1 MKPRVTN
8 RIAAWLV
15 LGKLMLGFT
24 RRCTLTGM
32 RYNRLDLNLLPALR
46 ALLTEK
52 NVTRAGDSLHV
63 TQSAMSGILARLRE
77 FFDDPL
83 IVPVGR
89 RMELTPLAESLVGRV
104 NDLLVQVDST
114 LTARPEFVPTA
125 SHRHFSIVASDYTVV
140 VLLTE
145 VLRQLNAEAPGLTL
159 EIRQPGD
166 ATLPDLEAGELDFH
180 ISPSSMLLDEHPSE
194 VLFEDTFHALVDRD
208 NSAVGDSLTIG
219 QYLSLGHVGF
229 QQNGLPLFDRWFVK
243 AHGERRREVTVSHFG
258 LLPQLVIGTN
268 RVATIHTRL
277 AARACALM
285 PVRMVRLD
293 FEMPRF
299 VNLIQ
304 WHRYRDMDPGSIWLR
319 EKIIACAREMPLL
332 PMA

>member
-1 MKPRVTN
+1 
-8 RIAAWLV
+8 L
-15 LGKLMLGFT
+15 
-24 RRCTLTGM
+24 CTLSTM

-77 FFDDPL
+77 FFDDQL

-89 RMELTPLAESLVGRV
+89 KMELTPLAESLVGKV

-114 LTARPEFVPTA
+114 LASRPEFVPEK
-125 SHRHFSIVASDYTVV
+125 SHRHFSVVSSDYTVS
-140 VLLTE
+140 VLLLD
-145 VLRQLNAEAPGLTL
+145 VLRELHLEAPGVTI

-180 ISPSSMLLDEHPSE
+180 ISPVGLLSDNHPSE
-194 VLFEDTFHALVDRD
+194 VLFEDTFCAVVDRG
-208 NSAVGDSLTIG
+208 NPHVGDALTVE
-219 QYLSLGHVGF
+219 QYLALGHVGF
-229 QQNGLPLFDRWFVK
+229 EFNGLPLFDRWFAK
-243 AHGERRREVTVSHFG
+243 AHSERRREVTVSHFN
-258 LLPQLVIGTN
+258 LLAPLAVGST
-268 RVATIHTRL
+268 RVATMHTRL
-277 AARACALM
+277 AMRACELL

-293 FEMPRF
+293 FDTPRF

-319 EKIIACAREMPLL
+319 ERIIACARRMPLL
-332 PMA
+332 TGY